1 MARILNVFVDDLVAA
16 YEGVIDQ
23 KDTETMNWLQRQLA
37 KAERALIGE
46 CPSLPRRLAA
56 GSVDPGL
63 VQDVVIDAVLRLVR
77 DEDPTLKTESEGGY
91 SYSKNALSASANI
104 WFPDKDLARIGCKAV
119 DAGFVGTA
127 RVSTRAPWAGG
138 WR

>member
-1 MARILNVFVDDLVAA
+1 MASILTVTVDDLVDA
-16 YEGVIDQ
+16 YEGAIDTQ
-23 KDTETMNWLQRQLA
+23 DSETQNWLKYQIG

-46 CPSLPRRLAA
+46 CPSLPRRIAA
-56 GSVDPGL
+56 GSVDVEL
-63 VQDVVIDAVLRLVR
+63 VRDVVVDAVLRLVR
-77 DEDPTLKTESEGGY
+77 DEDPTLKTESENGY

-138 WR
+138 WL

>member
-1 MARILNVFVDDLVAA
+1 MASILTVTVDDLVDA
-16 YEGVIDQ
+16 YEGAIDTQDAETQ
-23 KDTETMNWLQRQLA
+23 KWLTHQIG

-46 CPSLPRRLAA
+46 CPSLPRRIVA
-56 GSVDPGL
+56 GSVDVEL
-63 VQDVVIDAVLRLVR
+63 VRDVVVDAVLRLVR
-77 DEDPTLKTESEGGY
+77 DEDPTLKTESENGY

>member
-1 MARILNVFVDDLVAA
+1 MASILSVAVDDLVTA
-16 YEGVIDQ
+16 YEGVIDKQ
-23 KDTETMNWLQRQLA
+23 DPETQEWLKHQIG

-46 CPSLPRRLAA
+46 CPSLPRRIAA
-56 GSVDPGL
+56 RSVDVEL
-63 VQDVVIDAVLRLVR
+63 VRDVVVDAVLRLVR
-77 DEDPTLKTESEGGY
+77 DEDPTLKTESENGY

>member
-1 MARILNVFVDDLVAA
+1 MASILSVSVDDLVAA

-23 KDTETMNWLQRQLA
+23 NDPVTMEWLKHQIG

-46 CPSLPRRLAA
+46 CPSLPRRLASGA
-56 GSVDPGL
+56 VDGEL
-63 VQDVVIDAVLRLVR
+63 VKDVVVDAVLRLVR
-77 DEDPTLKTESEGGY
+77 DEDPTLKTESENGY

-127 RVSTRAPWAGG
+127 RVSTRSPWAGG

>member
-1 MARILNVFVDDLVAA
+1 MASILMVSVDDLVAA
-16 YEGVIDQ
+16 YEGVIDNQ
-23 KDTETMNWLQRQLA
+23 DSETQNWLKYQIG

-46 CPSLPRRLAA
+46 CPSLPRRIAA
-56 GSVDPGL
+56 GSVDVDL
-63 VQDVVIDAVLRLVR
+63 VRDVVVDAVLRLVR
-77 DEDPTLKTESEGGY
+77 DEDPTLKTESENGY

>member
-1 MARILNVFVDDLVAA
+1 MASILSVSVDDLVAA
-16 YEGVIDQ
+16 YEGVIDKQ
-23 KDTETMNWLQRQLA
+23 DPETQNWLKYQIG

-46 CPSLPRRLAA
+46 CPSLPRRIAA
-56 GSVDPGL
+56 GSVDVEL
-63 VQDVVIDAVLRLVR
+63 VKDVVVDAVLRLVR
-77 DEDPTLKTESEGGY
+77 DEDPTLKTESENGY

-119 DAGFVGTA
+119 DKGFVGTA

>member
-1 MARILNVFVDDLVAA
+1 MASILNVSFDDLVAA
-16 YEGVIDQ
+16 YEGTIDQ
-23 KDTETMNWLQRQLA
+23 DDSVTVQWLEHQIG
-37 KAERALIGE
+37 KAERALIGD

-56 GSVDPGL
+56 GSVDPAL
-63 VQDVVIDAVLRLVR
+63 VKDVVVDAVLRLVR
-77 DEDPTLKTESEGGY
+77 DEDPTLKTESENGY
-91 SYSKNALSASANI
+91 SYSKNPLSASANL

-127 RVSTRAPWAGG
+127 RVSTRSPWAGG

>member
-1 MARILNVFVDDLVAA
+1 MASILSVSVDDLVAA
-16 YEGVIDQ
+16 YEGVIDKQ
-23 KDTETMNWLQRQLA
+23 DPETQNWLKYQIG

-46 CPSLPRRLAA
+46 CPSLPRRIAA
-56 GSVDPGL
+56 GSVDVDL
-63 VQDVVIDAVLRLVR
+63 VKDVVVDAVLRLVR
-77 DEDPTLKTESEGGY
+77 DEDPTLKTESENGY

-119 DAGFVGTA
+119 DAGFMGTA